1 MGACTTALAAA
12 PGSSNPAGRGWPE
25 VFPQHGLGKKHTR
38 RIALAGWQRAL
49 VAECPHELSGHGVN
63 RKTSVAAKTT
73 TTWKVTLKAGTYTLR
88 SDTNAKLKRTLV
100 VKA

>member
-1 MGACTTALAAA
+1 
-12 PGSSNPAGRGWPE
+12 
-25 VFPQHGLGKKHTR
+25 
-38 RIALAGWQRAL
+38 
-49 VAECPHELSGHGVN
+49 VN